1 MRPSAGTL
9 FSKASTK
16 PPNNLIFSRLWRV
29 TLCVAVLVG
38 FASCGAQTS
47 SEVGPVSTLE
57 VVSDD
62 TTEAGVLPLSLVEVA
77 RLEQPVDAA
86 SRFSD
91 PAVYFVARG
100 GTVHRFVDAVLESE
114 PVLDISDLTEG
125 QGERGLLGL
134 AFSRDGST
142 AFINYTNLDGDTTI
156 ASLNVNRDGIFARE
170 SLKTIL
176 VVDQP
181 FANHNAGDIV
191 VEPSGMILVPMGDG
205 GSADDPLR
213 VSLDDSSPLGK
224 VLRVDPR
231 NGSFTILARGLR
243 NPWRVDLYQDRLWL
257 ADVGQGEFEEVSVL
271 DGLTKITSTS
281 QIVDFGWSAYEA
293 NDRFNK
299 DQTSATHR
307 PPVIAYQH
315 GDDGCS
321 ISGGAVAVSGSL
333 LNRYV
338 FADYCSGRLWSI
350 ATDESAPQM
359 TLHFDDL
366 DSPSAV
372 VRANETLFVLSL
384 SGTIWQIRN

>member
-16 PPNNLIFSRLWRV
+16 PPSKLFVINLWRV
-29 TLCVAVLVG
+29 TLSIAVLVG
-38 FASCGAQTS
+38 FASCSVQTS
-47 SEVGPVSTLE
+47 SEVETVITLNAVTDE
-57 VVSDD
+57 IIETS
-62 TTEAGVLPLSLVEVA
+62 ELSLSLVEVA

-86 SRFSD
+86 SRLGD

-100 GTVHRFVDAVLESE
+100 GTVHRFVDAVLDSE

-142 AFINYTNLDGDTTI
+142 AFINFTNLDGDTTI
-156 ASLNVNRDGIFARE
+156 ASLSVNRDGIFVRE
-170 SLKTIL
+170 SLKRVL
-176 VVDQP
+176 VIDQP
-181 FANHNAGDIV
+181 YANHNAGDIV
-191 VEPSGMILVPMGDG
+191 VEPSGLILVPMGDG

-257 ADVGQGEFEEVSVL
+257 ADVGQSDFEEVSVL

>member
-16 PPNNLIFSRLWRV
+16 PPNKLFVIDLRRV
-29 TLCVAVLVG
+29 SLCIALLVG

-47 SEVGPVSTLE
+47 NEVESV
-57 VVSDD
+57 
-62 TTEAGVLPLSLVEVA
+62 TTFNAVTDEATESGVLPLSLVKVA

-86 SRFSD
+86 SRFGD
-91 PAVYFVARG
+91 EAIYFVARG
-100 GTVHRFVDAVLESE
+100 GTVHRFINAELESE
-114 PVLDISDLTEG
+114 PALDISDLTED

-134 AFSRDGST
+134 AFSKDGLT

-156 ASLNVNRDGIFARE
+156 ASLSINRDGIFAWE

-176 VVDQP
+176 VIDQP
-181 FANHNAGDIV
+181 FSNHNAGDIV

-231 NGSFTILARGLR
+231 DGSYTILARGLR
-243 NPWRVDLYQDRLWL
+243 NPWRVDLYEDRLWL

-271 DGLTKITSTS
+271 DGLSKIVSKA
-281 QIVDFGWSAYEA
+281 QIVDFGWSAFEA
-293 NDRFNK
+293 NKVFNK
-299 DQTSATHR
+299 DQKSSSHT
-307 PPVIAYQH
+307 PPLVSYKH
-315 GDDGCS
+315 GDNGCS

-350 ATDESAPQM
+350 ATNESSPKM
-359 TLHFDDL
+359 KLHFDVL
-366 DSPSAV
+366 DSPTAV
-372 VRANETLFVLSL
+372 VRANETLFVLSIN
-384 SGTIWQIRN
+384 GTVWQIRN

>member
-1 MRPSAGTL
+1 M
-9 FSKASTK
+9 
-16 PPNNLIFSRLWRV
+16 
-29 TLCVAVLVG
+29 LVG

-47 SEVGPVSTLE
+47 SEVKPVSTLE
-57 VVSDD
+57 VVSDK
-62 TTEAGVLPLSLVEVA
+62 TTETGVLPLSLVEVA

-100 GTVHRFVDAVLESE
+100 GTVHRFVDAVLDSE

-257 ADVGQGEFEEVSVL
+257 ADVGQSDFEEVSVL

>member
-1 MRPSAGTL
+1 VTY
-9 FSKASTK
+9 
-16 PPNNLIFSRLWRV
+16 LWRV

-38 FASCGAQTS
+38 FASCGAQASNEIET
-47 SEVGPVSTLE
+47 VTTLNAVTDE
-57 VVSDD
+57 IIE
-62 TTEAGVLPLSLVEVA
+62 TGELSLVEVA

-86 SRFSD
+86 SRLGD

-100 GTVHRFVDAVLESE
+100 GTVHKFVDSVLESE
-114 PVLDISDLTEG
+114 PVLDISDLTES

-142 AFINYTNLDGDTTI
+142 AFINYTNLDGDTAI
-156 ASLNVNRDGIFARE
+156 ASLSINRDGIFARQ
-170 SLKTIL
+170 SLKPIL
-176 VVDQP
+176 VIDQP
-181 FANHNAGDIV
+181 YANHNAGDIV
-191 VEPSGMILVPMGDG
+191 IEPSGMILVPMGDG

-231 NGSFTILARGLR
+231 DGSYVILARGLR
-243 NPWRVDLYQDRLWL
+243 NPWRVDLYEDRLWL
-257 ADVGQGEFEEVSVL
+257 ADVGQSDFEEVSVI

-299 DQTSATHR
+299 DQTSANHR
-307 PPVIAYQH
+307 PPVISYQH

-321 ISGGAVAVSGSL
+321 ISGSAVAVSGSL

-350 ATDESAPQM
+350 AIDESAPRM

>member
-1 MRPSAGTL
+1 M
-9 FSKASTK
+9 
-16 PPNNLIFSRLWRV
+16 
-29 TLCVAVLVG
+29 LVG

-47 SEVGPVSTLE
+47 SEVETVITLNAVTDE
-57 VVSDD
+57 IIETS
-62 TTEAGVLPLSLVEVA
+62 ELSLSLVEVA

-86 SRFSD
+86 SRLGD

-100 GTVHRFVDAVLESE
+100 GTVHRFVDAVLENE

>member
-1 MRPSAGTL
+1 MRPSAGTP
-9 FSKASTK
+9 FSKASAK
-16 PPNNLIFSRLWRV
+16 PPNKLFVINLRRV
-29 TLCVAVLVG
+29 TLCIGLLIG

-47 SEVGPVSTLE
+47 NEVESV
-57 VVSDD
+57 
-62 TTEAGVLPLSLVEVA
+62 TTFNAVTDEATESGVLPLSLVEVA

-86 SRFSD
+86 SRFGD
-91 PAVYFVARG
+91 DAIYFVARG
-100 GTVHRFVDAVLESE
+100 GTVHRFVNAVLESK
-114 PVLDISDLTEG
+114 PVLDITDLTDGE
-125 QGERGLLGL
+125 GERGLLGL
-134 AFSRDGST
+134 AFSKDGST

-156 ASLNVNRDGIFARE
+156 ASLSINRDGIFTRD
-170 SLKTIL
+170 SLKIIL
-176 VVDQP
+176 VIDQP
-181 FANHNAGDIV
+181 FPNHNAGDIV
-191 VEPSGMILVPMGDG
+191 VEPSGKILLPMGDG

-231 NGSFTILARGLR
+231 DGSYTILARGLR
-243 NPWRVDLYQDRLWL
+243 NPWRVDLYEDRLWL

-293 NDRFNK
+293 NVRFNK

-315 GDDGCS
+315 GDNGCS

-350 ATDESAPQM
+350 ATNESSPKM

-366 DSPSAV
+366 DSPTAV

-384 SGTIWQIRN
+384 SGTVWQIRD

>member
-1 MRPSAGTL
+1 M
-9 FSKASTK
+9 
-16 PPNNLIFSRLWRV
+16 
-29 TLCVAVLVG
+29 LVG

-47 SEVGPVSTLE
+47 SEVETVITLNAVTDE
-57 VVSDD
+57 IIETS
-62 TTEAGVLPLSLVEVA
+62 ELSLSLVEVA

-86 SRFSD
+86 SRLGD

-100 GTVHRFVDAVLESE
+100 GTVHRFVDAVLENE

-156 ASLNVNRDGIFARE
+156 ASLSVNRDGIFARE
-170 SLKTIL
+170 SLKIIL
-176 VVDQP
+176 VIDQP

-257 ADVGQGEFEEVSVL
+257 ADVGQSDFEEVSVL

>member
-1 MRPSAGTL
+1 M
-9 FSKASTK
+9 KASTK
-16 PPNNLIFSRLWRV
+16 PPSKLFVINLWRV
-29 TLCVAVLVG
+29 TLSIAVLVG
-38 FASCGAQTS
+38 FTACGVQTS
-47 SEVGPVSTLE
+47 NDFEPVGTLE
-57 VVSDD
+57 VVSDE
-62 TTEAGVLPLSLVEVA
+62 TTETGVLPLSLVEVA

-86 SRFSD
+86 SRLSD
-91 PAVYFVARG
+91 PAVYFVARA
-100 GTVHRFVDAVLESE
+100 GTVHRFVDSVLESE

-156 ASLNVNRDGIFARE
+156 ASLSVNQDGIFARD

-176 VVDQP
+176 VIDQP
-181 FANHNAGDIV
+181 YANHNAGDIV
-191 VEPSGMILVPMGDG
+191 VEPSGMILLPMGDG

-231 NGSFTILARGLR
+231 DGSYEILARGLR

-271 DGLTKITSTS
+271 GGLSKITDKT
-281 QIVDFGWSAYEA
+281 QVVDFGWSAYEA
-293 NDRFNK
+293 NKVFNK
-299 DQTSATHR
+299 DQKSSSHT
-307 PPVIAYQH
+307 PPLVSYKH
-315 GDDGCS
+315 GDNGCS
-321 ISGGAVAVSGSL
+321 ISGGAVATAGSL
-333 LNRYV
+333 RNRFV

-359 TLHFDDL
+359 KLHFDDL

-372 VRANETLFVLSL
+372 VRANEKLFVLSL

>member
-16 PPNNLIFSRLWRV
+16 PPSKLFVINLWRV
-29 TLCVAVLVG
+29 TLSIAVLVG
-38 FASCGAQTS
+38 FASCGVQTS
-47 SEVGPVSTLE
+47 NDFEPVSTLE
-57 VVSDD
+57 VVSDE
-62 TTEAGVLPLSLVEVA
+62 TTETGVLPLSLVEVA

-86 SRFSD
+86 SRLGD
-91 PAVYFVARG
+91 PAVYFVARS
-100 GTVHRFVDAVLESE
+100 GTVHRFVDSVLESE

-142 AFINYTNLDGDTTI
+142 AFINYTNLDGDTTV
-156 ASLNVNRDGIFARE
+156 ASLSVGTTGKFARE

-176 VVDQP
+176 VIDQP
-181 FANHNAGDIV
+181 YANHNAGDIV
-191 VEPSGMILVPMGDG
+191 VEPSGMILLPMGDG

-231 NGSFTILARGLR
+231 DGSYEILARGLR

-271 DGLTKITSTS
+271 GGLSKITDTA
-281 QIVDFGWSAYEA
+281 QVIDFGWSAFEA
-293 NDRFNK
+293 NKVFNK
-299 DQTSATHR
+299 DQKSSSHT
-307 PPVIAYQH
+307 PPLVSYKH
-315 GDDGCS
+315 GDNGCS
-321 ISGGAVAVSGSL
+321 ISGGAVATAGSL
-333 LNRYV
+333 RNRFV

-359 TLHFDDL
+359 KLHFDDL

-372 VRANETLFVLSL
+372 VRANEKLFVLSL
-384 SGTIWQIRN
+384 SGTIWQIRD

>member
-1 MRPSAGTL
+1 MQPSAGTL

-16 PPNNLIFSRLWRV
+16 PPSKLFVINLWRV
-29 TLCVAVLVG
+29 TLSIAVLVG
-38 FASCGAQTS
+38 FASCGVQTS
-47 SEVGPVSTLE
+47 NDFEPVSTLE
-57 VVSDD
+57 VVSDE
-62 TTEAGVLPLSLVEVA
+62 TTETGVLPLSLVEVA

-86 SRFSD
+86 SRLGD

-100 GTVHRFVDAVLESE
+100 GTVHRFVDSVLESE

-156 ASLNVNRDGIFARE
+156 ASLSVNQDGIFARD

-176 VVDQP
+176 VIDQP
-181 FANHNAGDIV
+181 YANHNAGDIV
-191 VEPSGMILVPMGDG
+191 VEPSGMILLPMGDG

-231 NGSFTILARGLR
+231 DGSYEILARGLR

-271 DGLTKITSTS
+271 GGLSKITDTA
-281 QIVDFGWSAYEA
+281 QVVDFGWSAFEA
-293 NDRFNK
+293 NKVFNK
-299 DQTSATHR
+299 DQKSSSHT
-307 PPVIAYQH
+307 PPLVSYKH
-315 GDDGCS
+315 GDNGCS
-321 ISGGAVAVSGSL
+321 ISGGAVATAGSL
-333 LNRYV
+333 RNRFV

-359 TLHFDDL
+359 KLHFDDL

-372 VRANETLFVLSL
+372 VRANEKLFVLSL

>member
-1 MRPSAGTL
+1 MRLSAGTL

-16 PPNNLIFSRLWRV
+16 PPSKLFVINLWRV
-29 TLCVAVLVG
+29 TLSIAMLVG
-38 FASCGAQTS
+38 FASCGVQTS
-47 SEVGPVSTLE
+47 NDFEPVSTLE
-57 VVSDD
+57 VVSDE
-62 TTEAGVLPLSLVEVA
+62 TTETGVLPLSLVEVA

-86 SRFSD
+86 SRLGD
-91 PAVYFVARG
+91 LAVYFVARG
-100 GTVHRFVDAVLESE
+100 GTVHRFVDSVFESE

-134 AFSRDGST
+134 AFSRDGTT
-142 AFINYTNLDGDTTI
+142 AFINYTNLDGDTTV
-156 ASLNVNRDGIFARE
+156 ASLSVGTTGKFARE

-176 VVDQP
+176 VIDQP
-181 FANHNAGDIV
+181 YANHNAGDIV
-191 VEPSGMILVPMGDG
+191 VEPSGMILLPMGDG

-231 NGSFTILARGLR
+231 DGSYVILARGLR

-271 DGLTKITSTS
+271 GGLSKITDTA
-281 QIVDFGWSAYEA
+281 QVIDFGWSAFEA
-293 NDRFNK
+293 NKVFNK
-299 DQTSATHR
+299 DQKSPGHT
-307 PPVIAYQH
+307 PPLVSYKH
-315 GDDGCS
+315 GDNGCS
-321 ISGGAVAVSGSL
+321 ISGGAVATAGSL
-333 LNRYV
+333 RNRFV

-359 TLHFDDL
+359 KLHFDDL

-372 VRANETLFVLSL
+372 VRANEKIFVLSL
-384 SGTIWQIRN
+384 SGTIWQIRD

>member
-16 PPNNLIFSRLWRV
+16 PPSKLFVINLWRV
-29 TLCVAVLVG
+29 TLSIAVLVG
-38 FASCGAQTS
+38 FTACGVQTS
-47 SEVGPVSTLE
+47 NDFEPVGTLE
-57 VVSDD
+57 VVSDE
-62 TTEAGVLPLSLVEVA
+62 TTETGVLPLSLVEVA

-86 SRFSD
+86 SRLGD

-100 GTVHRFVDAVLESE
+100 GTVHRFVDSVLESE

-142 AFINYTNLDGDTTI
+142 AFINYTNLDGDTTV
-156 ASLNVNRDGIFARE
+156 ASLSVGTTGKFARE

-176 VVDQP
+176 VIDQP
-181 FANHNAGDIV
+181 YANHNAGDIV
-191 VEPSGMILVPMGDG
+191 VESSGMILLPMGDG

-231 NGSFTILARGLR
+231 DGSYEILARGLR

-271 DGLTKITSTS
+271 GGLSKITDTA
-281 QIVDFGWSAYEA
+281 QVIDFGWSAFEA
-293 NDRFNK
+293 NKVFNK
-299 DQTSATHR
+299 DQKSSSHT
-307 PPVIAYQH
+307 PPLVSYKH
-315 GDDGCS
+315 GDNGCS
-321 ISGGAVAVSGSL
+321 ISGGAVATAGSL
-333 LNRYV
+333 RNRFV

-359 TLHFDDL
+359 KLHFDDL

-372 VRANETLFVLSL
+372 VRANEKLFVLSL

>member
-1 MRPSAGTL
+1 M
-9 FSKASTK
+9 
-16 PPNNLIFSRLWRV
+16 
-29 TLCVAVLVG
+29 LVG

-86 SRFSD
+86 SRLGD

-100 GTVHRFVDAVLESE
+100 GTVHRFVDAVLDSE

-156 ASLNVNRDGIFARE
+156 ASLSVNRNGIFARE

-257 ADVGQGEFEEVSVL
+257 ADVGQGELS
-271 DGLTKITSTS
+271 IQQRS
-281 QIVDFGWSAYEA
+281 
-293 NDRFNK
+293 NK
-299 DQTSATHR
+299 
-307 PPVIAYQH
+307 
-315 GDDGCS
+315 
-321 ISGGAVAVSGSL
+321 
-333 LNRYV
+333 
-338 FADYCSGRLWSI
+338 
-350 ATDESAPQM
+350 
-359 TLHFDDL
+359 
-366 DSPSAV
+366 
-372 VRANETLFVLSL
+372 
-384 SGTIWQIRN
+384 RNS

>member
-1 MRPSAGTL
+1 M
-9 FSKASTK
+9 KASTK
-16 PPNNLIFSRLWRV
+16 PPSKLFVINLWRV
-29 TLCVAVLVG
+29 TLSIAVIVG
-38 FASCGAQTS
+38 LASCGVQTS
-47 SEVGPVSTLE
+47 NDFEPVSTLE
-57 VVSDD
+57 VVSDE
-62 TTEAGVLPLSLVEVA
+62 TTETGVLPLSLVEVA

-86 SRFSD
+86 SRLGD

-142 AFINYTNLDGDTTI
+142 AFINYTNLDGDTTV
-156 ASLNVNRDGIFARE
+156 ASLSVGTTGKFARE

-176 VVDQP
+176 VIDQP
-181 FANHNAGDIV
+181 YANHNAGDIV
-191 VEPSGMILVPMGDG
+191 VEPSGMILLPMGDG

-231 NGSFTILARGLR
+231 DGSYVILARGLR

-271 DGLTKITSTS
+271 GGLSKITDTA
-281 QIVDFGWSAYEA
+281 QVIDFGWSAFEA
-293 NDRFNK
+293 NKVFNK
-299 DQTSATHR
+299 DQKSSSHT
-307 PPVIAYQH
+307 PPLVSYKH
-315 GDDGCS
+315 GDNGCS
-321 ISGGAVAVSGSL
+321 ISGGAVATAGSL
-333 LNRYV
+333 RNRFV

-359 TLHFDDL
+359 KLHFDDL

-372 VRANETLFVLSL
+372 VRANEKLFVLSL

>member
-9 FSKASTK
+9 FLKASTK
-16 PPNNLIFSRLWRV
+16 PPSKLFVINLWRV
-29 TLCVAVLVG
+29 TLSIAVLVG
-38 FASCGAQTS
+38 FTACGVQTS
-47 SEVGPVSTLE
+47 NDFEPVGTLE
-57 VVSDD
+57 VVSDE
-62 TTEAGVLPLSLVEVA
+62 TTETGVLPLSLVEVA

-86 SRFSD
+86 SRLGD

-100 GTVHRFVDAVLESE
+100 GTVHRFVDSVLESE

-142 AFINYTNLDGDTTI
+142 AFINYTNLDGDTTV
-156 ASLNVNRDGIFARE
+156 ASLSVGTTGKFARE

-176 VVDQP
+176 VIDQP
-181 FANHNAGDIV
+181 YANHNAGYIV
-191 VEPSGMILVPMGDG
+191 VEPSGMILLPMGDG

-231 NGSFTILARGLR
+231 DGSYEILARGLR

-271 DGLTKITSTS
+271 GGLSKITDKT
-281 QIVDFGWSAYEA
+281 QVVDFGWSAYEA
-293 NDRFNK
+293 NKVFNK
-299 DQTSATHR
+299 DQKSSSHT
-307 PPVIAYQH
+307 PPLVSYKH
-315 GDDGCS
+315 GDNGCS
-321 ISGGAVAVSGSL
+321 ISGGAVATAGSL
-333 LNRYV
+333 RNRFV

-359 TLHFDDL
+359 KLHFDDL

-372 VRANETLFVLSL
+372 VRANEKLFVLSL

>member
-1 MRPSAGTL
+1 
-9 FSKASTK
+9 
-16 PPNNLIFSRLWRV
+16 LIFSSLWRT
-29 TLCVAVLVG
+29 TLTGALLVG
-38 FASCGAQTS
+38 VASCGAQTS
-47 SEVGPVSTLE
+47 NEVEIVGTSV
-57 VVSDD
+57 VVSDE
-62 TTEAGVLPLSLVEVA
+62 TTETGALNSSLVEVA
-77 RLEQPVDAA
+77 ILDQPVDAA
-86 SRFSD
+86 SRFGD

-100 GTVHRFVDAVLESE
+100 GTIHKFVESGLESA

-134 AFSRDGST
+134 AFSTDGLT
-142 AFINYTNLDGDTTI
+142 AFINYTSLGGDTTV
-156 ASLNVNRDGIFARE
+156 ASLSVGASGEFSRE

-176 VVDQP
+176 VIDQP

-224 VLRVDPR
+224 VLRVDPSD
-231 NGSFTILARGLR
+231 GSYTILARGLR
-243 NPWRVDLYQDRLWL
+243 NPWRVDLYDDRLWL

-271 DGLTKITSTS
+271 NGLSKIASEA

-293 NDRFNK
+293 NKVFNK
-299 DQTSATHR
+299 DQTSSSHT
-307 PPVIAYQH
+307 PPVVSYKH
-315 GDDGCS
+315 GDNGCS
-321 ISGGAVAVSGSL
+321 MSGGAVATAGSL
-333 LNRYV
+333 RNRFV

-372 VRANETLFVLSL
+372 VRANENLYVLSL
-384 SGTIWQIRN
+384 SGTIWQLRN